1 MTKNKGL
8 NINQKLAEPSFLTE
22 SMFKSALPA
31 RNIDAH
37 KGTFG
42 SVAIL
47 GGDTGMV
54 GAVLLAAR
62 AALHC
67 GAGRIY
73 AAMLCKNAPRIDIFQ
88 PEIMLRSLPEI
99 ATLPKL
105 NCVVLG
111 PGLGQS
117 ESAIVLLE
125 FWLVQNVP
133 LLLDADAL
141 NIISSNPHLGTMV
154 KHRIVATIITPH
166 PGEAARLL
174 EVSTAKI
181 QKNRSESALNLAKKF
196 HAICVLKGA
205 GTVCADFDGHCF
217 INTTGNPGLASGGTG
232 DVLSG
237 IIGSLIAQGLSTLE
251 AAKLGVYVHGASA
264 DALLKKGIGPIGM
277 TASEV
282 ALEARN
288 IINQLNNTITTP
300 VTSS

>member
-1 MTKNKGL
+1 MMTKNKD
-8 NINQKLAEPSFLTE
+8 NKIKQPIAEPHFLTE
-22 SMFKSALPA
+22 HMFKPALPS
-31 RNIDAH
+31 RHCDAH

-42 SVAIL
+42 RVAIL
-47 GGDTGMV
+47 GGDKGMV

-73 AAMLCKNAPRIDIFQ
+73 AAMLCKNAPEVDMLQ
-88 PEIMLRSLPEI
+88 PEIMLRPTAEI
-99 ATLPKL
+99 AKLPQL

-117 ESAIVLLE
+117 EAASTLLE
-125 FWLVQNVP
+125 FWLLQNVP

-141 NIISSNPHLGTMV
+141 NLISTHPRLASLV
-154 KHRIVATIITPH
+154 KERISATVITPH

-174 EVSTAKI
+174 GVSAAHI
-181 QKNRSESALNLAKKF
+181 QQNRAESALQLAKKF
-196 HAICVLKGA
+196 HAVCVLKGA
-205 GTVCADFDGHCF
+205 GTICTHFDGQWF
-217 INTTGNPGLASGGTG
+217 TNTSGNVGLASGGTG

-237 IIGSLIAQGLSTLE
+237 IVGSLIAQGLTALD
-251 AAKLGVYVHGASA
+251 AAKIGVYVHGAAA

-288 IINQLNNTITTP
+288 VLNVLNL
-300 VTSS
+300 SN

>member
-1 MTKNKGL
+1 MMTKNKDSK
-8 NINQKLAEPSFLTE
+8 IKQRIAEPNFLTAR
-22 SMFKSALPA
+22 MVKSALPA
-31 RNIDAH
+31 RIIDAH

-73 AAMLCKNAPRIDIFQ
+73 AAMLCKNAPTVDIFQ
-88 PEIMLRSLPEI
+88 PEVMLRSLPEI
-99 ATLPKL
+99 AKL
-105 NCVVLG
+105 SQLDCVVLG

-117 ESAIVLLE
+117 EPASVLLE
-125 FWLVQNVP
+125 FWLEQNVP

-141 NIISSNPHLGTMV
+141 NLISIHPRLAGMV
-154 KHRIVATIITPH
+154 KERVAATVITPH
-166 PGEAARLL
+166 AGEAARLL
-174 EVSTAKI
+174 GVSTEHI
-181 QKNRSESALNLAKKF
+181 QQNRSISALKLAKNYY
-196 HAICVLKGA
+196 ATCVLKGA
-205 GTVCADFDGHCF
+205 DTICANFDEHWF
-217 INTTGNPGLASGGTG
+217 MNTSGNVGLASGGTG

-237 IIGSLIAQGLSTLE
+237 IVGGLIAQGLSALD
-251 AAKLGVYVHGASA
+251 AAKLGVYVHGAAA

-282 ALEARN
+282 ALETRN
-288 IINQLNNTITTP
+288 VLNTLNL
-300 VTSS
+300 SN